1 MHHIKSFTRV
11 KSTQNE
17 KVCFIIANELKLT
30 QVELL
35 SFFFKECIVFSLVQK
50 SYNLYF
56 ILQAQIY
63 V

>member
-17 KVCFIIANELKLT
+17 KVRFIKGNESKLT

-35 SFFFKECIVFSLVQK
+35 SFYFFL
-50 SYNLYF
+50 N
-56 ILQAQIY
+56 
-63 V
+63 